1 MAQQRVQQ
9 SGEDV
14 LLELASRV
22 RSMEGQYNLLRDRTL
37 LVNQNL
43 VTSHKKAQGD
53 LQSVASDIAQL
64 KHDIFAL
71 KETVR
76 HLVGELQQFARTEE
90 VKVLE
95 KYINLWNPMRF
106 VTEDDV
112 KKIMEHHG
120 RSL

>member
-1 MAQQRVQQ
+1 MVQQRVQQ

-14 LLELASRV
+14 ILELASRV
-22 RSMEGQYNLLRDRTL
+22 RSVEGQYNLLRDSTL

-43 VTSHKKAQGD
+43 VTSHKKVHGE
-53 LQSVASDIAQL
+53 LQSLSDDISQL

-71 KETVR
+71 KETMR
-76 HLVGELQQFARTEE
+76 HLVGELQQFAHVED
-90 VKVLE
+90 VKILE

-106 VTEDDV
+106 VTEEDV
-112 KKIMEHHG
+112 KKMMEQHG

>member
-1 MAQQRVQQ
+1 MVQQRLQQ

-22 RSMEGQYNLLRDRTL
+22 RSIEGQYNMLRDRTL

-43 VTSHKKAQGD
+43 VTSHKKVRGE
-53 LQSVASDIAQL
+53 LQSLSEDISQL
-64 KHDIFAL
+64 KHDIFAI
-71 KETVR
+71 KETMR
-76 HLVGELQQFARTEE
+76 HLVGELQQFARTED

-112 KKIMEHHG
+112 KKMMEHHG